1 MNETERIAEWMTWWA
16 NTIEKLLNEMYVQLS
31 ISVAYVET
39 TEIGLCIVLRPR
51 QHSI

>member
-31 ISVAYVET
+31 IMET
-39 TEIGLCIVLRPR
+39 TEIGLCSVLRPR